1 MSFMDARD
9 FGSKP
14 GSGGAA
20 TAANEAIDRRERLR
34 RLAMETIDIAKDP
47 YFMRNHSGKYECR
60 LCLTLHSNEG
70 NYLAHTQGKRH
81 QTNLAK
87 RAQRELEER
96 ENSAANAAHLKSRRP
111 MIATP
116 KTPRI
121 GRPAYRVTKQYDR
134 AGKEKSLL
142 FQVEYPEIDCGDDAK
157 PPRHRYMSSFEQR
170 QEPADRRYQYLLFAA
185 EPYEVIGFKIPN
197 MEMVK
202 SDEKFYAHWDA
213 EKKVYTLQLTYK
225 AGGRMIANKGGPPP
239 MHPVQQQ
246 QPPPPQMQMQMQM
259 PQHVP
264 PRHMMMMQPPPP
276 SMPPPGP
283 PPYFYSGVPPPQ
295 MPQIP
300 QMPPPPMQPP
310 PSMPPPAAFPP
321 PAPPRHL

>member
-1 MSFMDARD
+1 MDARD

-60 LCLTLHSNEG
+60 LCLTLHNNEG

-87 RAQRELEER
+87 RAQRELEDR
-96 ENSAANAAHLKSRRP
+96 EQSAANVAHLKSRRP
-111 MIATP
+111 VIAPP

-142 FQVEYPEIDCGDDAK
+142 FQVEYPEIDCSADAK

-170 QEPADRRYQYLLFAA
+170 REPVDRRYQYLLFAA

-197 MEMVK
+197 MEMNR
-202 SDEKFYAHWDA
+202 DESKFWSHWDPDT
-213 EKKVYTLQLTYK
+213 KTYTLQLTYT
-225 AGGRMIANKGGPPP
+225 AGARVVGNRKPPVAPGGGAAVPPPLPPPPP
-239 MHPVQQQ
+239 MR
-246 QPPPPQMQMQMQM
+246 PPPPPMMMHPPQMG
-259 PQHVP
+259 P
-264 PRHMMMMQPPPP
+264 PMMMMMPPPPP
-276 SMPPPGP
+276 S
-283 PPYFYSGVPPPQ
+283 Q
-295 MPQIP
+295 MYGR
-300 QMPPPPMQPP
+300 PPPPN
-310 PSMPPPAAFPP
+310 FPP
-321 PAPPRHL
+321 RPL